1 LDRTHTTNTAEPA
14 GTNEIPPIVLV
25 VEDDRDTRD
34 MYEALLSAGGF
45 WVMKAGDAVEAF
57 AYAKDFHPDG
67 VLTDLGLP
75 GRKT

>member
-1 LDRTHTTNTAEPA
+1 M
-14 GTNEIPPIVLV
+14 LV

-57 AYAKDFHPDG
+57 AYAKDFHPDA